1 MLKNVCSSFIC
12 NSPKLETTQMSSS
25 RTDKQIGRYPYN
37 KILHSNKKA

>member
-12 NSPKLETTQMSSS
+12 NSPKLETTQLSIS
-25 RTDKQIGRYPYN
+25 RTDKQTGRHPYS